1 LRKAGLYFVLL
12 TILSVKILQ
21 AQDPQFTQFFSAP
34 LYLAPSFAGATQQ
47 HRVGAIYRNQWLGI
61 GTPYSTYGVGYD
73 HFFSK
78 FNSGLGVFLLRDMAG
93 VGNLSNN
100 IVSILYSYD
109 FQIFDSWHV
118 RPGLSFQY
126 TTFSID
132 FNKLTFGDQLSKYG
146 KNPTTRELAPTM
158 EFRGDIDAGTSVLF
172 YSERIWFGGGVDH
185 LLGPQRGFFN
195 DKSTV
200 PMRFN
205 FYGGAQIIKRGR
217 LLKPIDESISLAYLF
232 KIQKDYK
239 QLDLGLYW
247 YKMPLVLGF
256 WYRGIPL
263 VNSPRGDALAFLI
276 GYKTPNFSVGYSYDF
291 TISNLINT
299 TYGSH
304 EISTIFEF
312 TSTKRKKK
320 IHAIP
325 CPEF

>member
-1 LRKAGLYFVLL
+1 MNKKLLHITLLMFLSIKAV
-12 TILSVKILQ
+12 I
-21 AQDPQFTQFFSAP
+21 AQDAQFTQFFSAP

-61 GTPYSTYGVGYD
+61 GTPYSTYGLGYD
-73 HFFSK
+73 HYFSK
-78 FNSGLGVFLLRDMAG
+78 FNSGVGLFLLRDQAG
-93 VGNLSNN
+93 EGNLSNN
-100 IVSILYSYD
+100 IVSLAYAYD
-109 FQIFDSWHV
+109 FQIFDTWHV

-126 TTFSID
+126 TTFSVD
-132 FNKLTFGDQLSKYG
+132 FNKLKFGDQLSKYG
-146 KNPTTRELAPTM
+146 VNPVTREKAPTD
-158 EFRGDIDAGTSVLF
+158 EFRGDIDAGSSILF
-172 YSERIWFGGGVDH
+172 YTSRIWFGAGVDH

-195 DKSTV
+195 DKTTV
-200 PMRFN
+200 PLRIN
-205 FYGGAQIIKRGR
+205 FFGGAQIIKRGR
-217 LLKPIDESISLAYLF
+217 LLKPIDESISIAYLL
-232 KIQKDYK
+232 KMQKDYK

-263 VNSPRGDALAFLI
+263 VNSPRGDALAFLA
-276 GYKTPNFSVGYSYDF
+276 GYKTQNLSIGYSYDF

-304 EISTIFEF
+304 EISLIVEF